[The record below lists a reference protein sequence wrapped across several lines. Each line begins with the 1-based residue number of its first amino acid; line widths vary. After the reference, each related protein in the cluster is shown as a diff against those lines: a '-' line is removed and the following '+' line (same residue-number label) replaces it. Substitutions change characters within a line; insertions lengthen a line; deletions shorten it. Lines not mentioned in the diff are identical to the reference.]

1 VSKKLI
7 IIIAGVA
14 LPALG
19 GGGYFGYTMLLAKPG
34 KAASPAIAQKAMLK
48 KERTAM
54 MLRIKQRIDGPIV
67 PLGDDFIVNLDGLAH
82 FAKFNVSLK
91 VDKATVVA
99 PAATTS
105 TTGDATLEDQAQIR
119 DIVIADTSS
128 YSASQLASMSGK
140 LKLKKRIM
148 TDVASETNTVA
159 LDVYFTGFAIQ

>member
-14 LPALG
+14 LPVLG
-19 GGGYFGYTMLLAKPG
+19 VGGYFGYTMFLAGG
-34 KAASPAIAQKAMLK
+34 KAASPVAAQKLALK

-54 MLRIKQRIDGPIV
+54 KLRIKQRIDGPIV
-67 PLGDDFIVNLDGLAH
+67 TLGDDFVVNLGGLAH

-91 VDKATVVA
+91 VDKQTMLA
-99 PAATTS
+99 PAATSS
-105 TTGDATLEDQAQIR
+105 TTGDPVLDDQAQIR

-128 YSASQLASMSGK
+128 YSAAQLASISGK
-140 LKLKKRIM
+140 TKLKERIM
-148 TDVASETNTVA
+148 TDVANKTNTVA

>member
-14 LPALG
+14 LPVLG
-19 GGGYFGYTMLLAKPG
+19 VGGYFGYTMFLAGG
-34 KAASPAIAQKAMLK
+34 KAASPVAAQKLALK

-54 MLRIKQRIDGPIV
+54 KLRMKQRIDGPIV
-67 PLGDDFIVNLDGLAH
+67 TLGDDFVVNLGGLAH

-91 VDKATVVA
+91 VDKQTMVA
-99 PAATTS
+99 PPATSS
-105 TTGDATLEDQAQIR
+105 TTGDPVLEDQAQIR

-128 YSASQLASMSGK
+128 YSAAQLASISGK
-140 LKLKKRIM
+140 TKLKERIM
-148 TDVASETNTVA
+148 TDVATKTNTVA

>member
-14 LPALG
+14 LPVLG
-19 GGGYFGYTMLLAKPG
+19 VGGYFGYTMFLAGG
-34 KAASPAIAQKAMLK
+34 KAASPVAAQKLALK

-54 MLRIKQRIDGPIV
+54 KLRMKQRIDGPIV
-67 PLGDDFIVNLDGLAH
+67 TLGDDFVVNLGGLAH

-91 VDKATVVA
+91 VDKQTMVA
-99 PAATTS
+99 PPATSS
-105 TTGDATLEDQAQIR
+105 TTGDPVLEDQAQIR

-128 YSASQLASMSGK
+128 YSAAQLASISGK
-140 LKLKKRIM
+140 TKLKERIM
-148 TDVASETNTVA
+148 TDVANATNTVA